1 MFFSERNL
9 IISNVLIFTLIVSIT
24 GCFDEPNEFVGPTWD
39 TKINVPLTKKK
50 FALLEIVE
58 KDSSFL
64 SYSEDP
70 STLGLIYY
78 ADTQSIATIRIED
91 ELIID
96 SFETN
101 FAQTIGSIKV
111 SVPIPAASEIR
122 VEDWTTEVTSGA
134 YQIFPEQEGNVN
146 IEIKGIETVQS
157 ISAES
162 GNLNVFVW
170 NNLPVPIVLR
180 GVEIHNTERVNPEP
194 IISISGANQSNWIT
208 IPPHLFWTDNFPVD
222 GKIITNSLEYI
233 GTIWSGGS
241 NGDSVQVPE
250 EAGTTVLA
258 LFDSLII
265 SEATASLPEQSF
277 QFSKS
282 FRVSDSTKIEEAVIS
297 EGRAFLIANNS
308 MDVSLTASVIF
319 ENLFNENDQ
328 PYSLDI
334 PLSKLEQNKIV
345 EIPTLSNWKIASPI
359 PGSATN
365 EISYLIIVRTDSTG
379 EVSTI
384 TKDDSVSFNLNF
396 DELVFE
402 SFKGQLKPTNID
414 IEESGFKLDYGSF
427 GEQFF
432 FQKVNFED
440 AKFNISFNSSANLDL
455 LAQGEIFATN
465 GIEERTIETG
475 DILIP
480 SNGPIPIELNSLL
493 NGFTN
498 VLPDSFSLNGR
509 ALLNPNYEIGEVKR
523 GDSLFGQIDF
533 EIPLSVGITQG
544 TFRDTFDLDIGDINE
559 DDIDN
564 FNYGTVTFT
573 IQNNIPVGINFTAE
587 VLDSNYLIVLPLPTN
602 YNNLDNV
609 KVPKP
614 SVSDEGEVITAGVS
628 VQTLTLIGD
637 DIKSLLDNPFMS
649 IEVNFGTADGNT
661 PVKFKTSNTISFEVR
676 AEAEYRVEF

>member
-122 VEDWTTEVTSGA
+122 VEDWTTEVNSGA

-282 FRVSDSTKIEEAVIS
+282 FRVSDSTKIEEAIIS
-297 EGRAFLIANNS
+297 EGRAFLIANNN

-334 PLSKLEQNKIV
+334 ALSKLEQNKIV

-365 EISYLIIVRTDSTG
+365 EISYSIIVRTDSTG

>member
-334 PLSKLEQNKIV
+334 ALSKLEQNKIV

>member
-365 EISYLIIVRTDSTG
+365 EISYSIIVRTDSTG